1 MKNLLCQSYV
11 ISPFNANKH
20 FGVLLNG
27 STICIC
33 FTLAVIVLD
42 FKGNVPKPKL
52 KLVDVVVHSLVVIL
66 NFNPLTLMSDQDR
79 ISPFNINTI
88 SRRQVMRIKENL
100 NERIIS

>member
-1 MKNLLCQSYV
+1 MLFP
-11 ISPFNANKH
+11 PFNANKH

-27 STICIC
+27 STICNLTICIC

-52 KLVDVVVHSLVVIL
+52 KLVDVIVHSLVVIL